1 MIVIYDNN
9 QDTLTHHNQERDLW
23 ATKKP
28 PDYQKKLMSPYQDFY
43 IWALNILQDETLPVQ
58 SHLKLKAIVILINS
72 LKWYSLEQCH
82 EK

>member
-1 MIVIYDNN
+1 MSLLSWYVNTCEHKITYNCEHITNEVIVIYDNN

-43 IWALNILQDETLPVQ
+43 ICALNILQDETLPV
-58 SHLKLKAIVILINS
+58 
-72 LKWYSLEQCH
+72 
-82 EK
+82 